1 VSPLQRDNGDQRL
14 VPMFEWCRTSAGWP
28 HTPFSFRPPRR
39 LLLYTRTHPVPEN
52 QGGKPMMINLGYL
65 GFTTLS
71 RILPRSYQ
79 IAGLVG
85 GS

>member
-52 QGGKPMMINLGYL
+52 QGGKPMMITSGSPHYPVFYRALIKL
-65 GFTTLS
+65 
-71 RILPRSYQ
+71 
-79 IAGLVG
+79 LV
-85 GS
+85 